1 MPAFGTLA
9 VKGMMEEMRD
19 ISNQLMLKVRLALSR
34 VQVIHQFNSFDFQ
47 WQRSALPLIPP
58 NLRD

>member
-19 ISNQLMLKVRLALSR
+19 ISNQLLLKVRFTYLA
-34 VQVIHQFNSFDFQ
+34 
-47 WQRSALPLIPP
+47 P
-58 NLRD
+58 